1 MSPSSHGFLVMDA
14 SLKVIY
20 ANAEAIHILVYPE
33 NPQKVKSLD
42 SLLAE
47 KIRTVLLKQPSS
59 PKAGFVAEVRS
70 GRRRTCVAHF
80 LLILTRRI
88 LGGQE
93 SLAIQFERTRQV
105 TLNGSQIAERF
116 NLTPREQQTLEYLI
130 QGLTSKEIADPN
142 AYQRQYSESLS
153 QADHGENGGHDPIGN
168 RWHAVRGQTIGRRLG
183 SLEAWVCS
191 QFELIPLENSIHA

>member
-70 GRRRTCVAHF
+70 GRRRYLCRAF
-80 LLILTRRI
+80 SLNPYSKNP
-88 LGGQE
+88 GGQE

-130 QGLTSKEIADPN
+130 QGLTSKEIADRMHISVN
-142 AYQRQYSESLS
+142 TVKAFLRLIMVKMGVTTRSGIVGMLFE
-153 QADHGENGGHDPIGN
+153 
-168 RWHAVRGQTIGRRLG
+168 VR
-183 SLEAWVCS
+183 
-191 QFELIPLENSIHA
+191 P

>member
-20 ANAEAIHILVYPE
+20 ANAEAIDILVYPE

-59 PKAGFVAEVRS
+59 PKAGFVAELRS
-70 GRRRTCVAHF
+70 GRRRYLCRAF
-80 LLILTRRI
+80 SLNPYSKNP
-88 LGGQE
+88 GGQE

-130 QGLTSKEIADPN
+130 QGLTSKEIADRMHISVN
-142 AYQRQYSESLS
+142 TVKAFL
-153 QADHGENGGHDPIGN
+153 
-168 RWHAVRGQTIGRRLG
+168 RLIMVKMG
-183 SLEAWVCS
+183 VTTRSGIVGML
-191 QFELIPLENSIHA
+191 FEVKP